1 MVQERALPPGGAS
14 FSRVSTRLVRE
25 DYARYRPLRAKHEMS
40 DDETL
45 PGPPLRC
52 KRGCSEAGV

>member
-1 MVQERALPPGGAS
+1 MESIFVF
-14 FSRVSTRLVRE
+14 FSPFVLVFVFRE

-45 PGPPLRC
+45 PGPA
-52 KRGCSEAGV
+52 KREAMVF